1 MVIRF
6 IRSNLGSLLV
16 GVALGGPIAI
26 VVPMGMEALRDQY
39 DASHPVWVRIKAL
52 DVTRSGD
59 VVVLRLEGEKVR
71 DCRFL
76 RIYAR
81 SDHPEGALD
90 AAIRRTDA
98 PAVGATR
105 PLGMQAF
112 GAWEIKPVLPG
123 AISVS
128 IFLEHDCN
136 DRIVMSKILRVPV
149 KT

>member
-1 MVIRF
+1 MQF

-16 GVALGGPIAI
+16 GIALGGPIAI
-26 VVPMGMEALRDQY
+26 GTPMMMETLRDQY
-39 DASHPVWVRIKAL
+39 DASHPVWARIKAL
-52 DVTRSGD
+52 DVKRSGD
-59 VVVLRLEGEKVR
+59 TVMLRLEGEKVR

-81 SDHPEGALD
+81 SDHAEGALD
-90 AAIRRTDA
+90 AAIRRMDA
-98 PAVGATR
+98 LSVGATR
-105 PLGMQAF
+105 PLGVQAF
-112 GAWEIKPVLPG
+112 GTWEIKPVLPE

-136 DRIVMSKILRVPV
+136 DRIVVSKILRVPV